1 MTGPLAASDRIPP
14 MNQLTVLLFVP
25 LLALGSAQ
33 GADVV
38 LPWSCDL
45 RRAATPEMPD
55 RPVFDAA
62 AGFGFEPL
70 DDGDAA
76 AALPL
81 RERPTGCRFDVRL
94 PPGNYRV
101 TVGLRGAGQD
111 ATVTIMAELRR
122 LMVQALAVP
131 AGGRASATFVVN
143 VRDARLDGADGVALN
158 QRERTSEAIA
168 WDDRLTLRFVGAEP
182 RVETIAI
189 AAAAVPTVFIAGDS
203 TVCDQGHDP
212 YASWGQML
220 PRFFGDGV
228 AIANHAESGCSVASF
243 LAQRRMQKILALMRP
258 GDHLLLQFGHNDMK
272 DARPDALATFAA
284 NLTRIIAQVRERG
297 GRTTLITPV
306 ERYRFDH
313 GRSLDSLG
321 GYPDAMKQVA
331 QATGTALIDLHA
343 TSRVLYEALG
353 PEAAVALF
361 KPGGAGRDFDHTH
374 HSSFGAYEL
383 ARCIVQDLRDRG
395 HPLAAL
401 LASDATL
408 FDPAHPERPDQVAI
422 PAATAPTSVRP
433 AGD

>member
-1 MTGPLAASDRIPP
+1 MNPLPARLIA
-14 MNQLTVLLFVP
+14 P
-25 LLALGSAQ
+25 LLPILALASAG
-33 GADVV
+33 GADLA

-45 RRAATPEMPD
+45 RRAATPEIPD
-55 RPVFDAA
+55 RPAFDATI
-62 AGFGFEPL
+62 GYGFEAP
-70 DDGDAA
+70 DDGEGV
-76 AALPL
+76 AALPP
-81 RERPTGCRFDVRL
+81 RDRPPGCRFDIRL
-94 PPGNYRV
+94 PPGDYRV

-111 ATVTIMAELRR
+111 GTVTIMAELRR

-131 AGGRASATFVVN
+131 AAGRATATFVVN
-143 VRDARLDGADGVALN
+143 IRDARLDGTDAVALN

-168 WDDRLTLRFVGAEP
+168 WDDRLTLRFLGAEP

-189 AAAAVPTVFIAGDS
+189 AAAVVPTVFIAGDS
-203 TVCDQGHDP
+203 TVCDQPRDP

-228 AIANHAESGCSVASF
+228 AIANHAESGSSVASF
-243 LAQRRMQKILALMRP
+243 LAQRRMQKVLALMRP

-284 NLTRIIAQVRERG
+284 SLTRIIAQVRERG
-297 GRTTLITPV
+297 GQTTLITPV
-306 ERYRFDH
+306 ERYRFYH
-313 GRSLDSLG
+313 GRSLDSLD

-331 QATGTALIDLHA
+331 QATGTPLIDLHA
-343 TSRVLYEALG
+343 MSHVLYDALG

-361 KPGGAGRDFDHTH
+361 KPGGSGRDFDHTH

-401 LASDATL
+401 LAADAL
-408 FDPAHPERPDQVAI
+408 PFDPAHPDRPDQVVI
-422 PAATAPTSVRP
+422 PAVSAPTSVRP
-433 AGD
+433 LGD